1 MKIVLGGGGSAEQE
15 ALVLSRFVK
24 LLVSSPRVLY
34 LPIAVKDAAENPQ
47 PYRDWIEATLHPH
60 GVLEIEMWP
69 SLIEQDPAVLDG
81 FDGLFLGGGNTF
93 RLLDELRKH
102 GFDEAI
108 LKYTKAGKPVYGG
121 SAGAIVL
128 GRDISTSKHFDHNDI
143 GVDDLRGL
151 DLCAGASIWCH
162 YSWEHASLVE
172 NHIRESTQRVITI
185 PENAGVHMGESGYT
199 ALGEGAVYEWSSEGH
214 KPIARDIVNQT
225 GT

>member
-15 ALVLSRFVK
+15 APVLSRFVK
-24 LLVSSPRVLY
+24 LLDSGPRVLY
-34 LPIAVKDAAENPQ
+34 FPIATKDAAENPQ
-47 PYRDWIEATLHPH
+47 HYSDWIEATLRPH

-69 SLIEQDPAVLDG
+69 SLLGQDPAVLDG

-93 RLLDELRKH
+93 RLLYELRKN

-108 LKYTKAGKPVYGG
+108 LKFSKAGKPVYGG

-128 GRDISTSKHFDHNDI
+128 GRYISTSKYFDHNDI

-172 NHIRESTQRVITI
+172 NYIQESMQRVITI
-185 PENAGVHMGESGYT
+185 PENAGVHIGEGGYS
-199 ALGEGAVYEWSSEGH
+199 ALGEGAVYEWSSEGR
-214 KPIARDIVNQT
+214 KAIPRDYDAI
-225 GT
+225 